1 MPDDKF
7 SSVSKDDLLYI
18 FIAQSGSPIS
28 DNEKLKLF
36 SEKWNSTQD
45 AFIKRDIEK
54 DELAKI
60 NSDIN
65 KFKEIKNI
73 KFYIG
78 KIKNDDKNIINL
90 PRYKGDF
97 RLNPVYNFDTQS
109 FPITGNY
116 CKESPYAQGQI
127 LNHRGIQL
135 NLDRVLNS
143 CELKIPESEAR
154 PLSDRFNSNISVDIV
169 TTVYAHITGFEQAQ
183 NRIDIAI
190 LRQSVEII
198 TQKRGEQKETIN
210 TVFK

>member
-36 SEKWNSTQD
+36 SDKWNSTKD
-45 AFIKRDIEK
+45 AFVKRDIEK
-54 DELAKI
+54 DELARI

-73 KFYIG
+73 KFYIE
-78 KIKNDDKNIINL
+78 KTKDDDKNIINL
-90 PRYKGDF
+90 PGYKGDF
-97 RLNPVYNFDTQS
+97 RLDPVYNFDTQS

-127 LNHRGIQL
+127 LSHRGIQL

-143 CELKIPESEAR
+143 
-154 PLSDRFNSNISVDIV
+154 
-169 TTVYAHITGFEQAQ
+169 
-183 NRIDIAI
+183 
-190 LRQSVEII
+190 
-198 TQKRGEQKETIN
+198 
-210 TVFK
+210 